1 MPSAAFQVA
10 EKKAAA
16 GPAVSTAARRD
27 RSPYRWRL
35 AIQSAGPLPS
45 AMLAGTTPLSLTT
58 GMSCLPLRDRR
69 EASDIDMN
77 VA

>member
-1 MPSAAFQVA
+1 
-10 EKKAAA
+10 
-16 GPAVSTAARRD
+16 
-27 RSPYRWRL
+27 
-35 AIQSAGPLPS
+35 
-45 AMLAGTTPLSLTT
+45 LSLTT